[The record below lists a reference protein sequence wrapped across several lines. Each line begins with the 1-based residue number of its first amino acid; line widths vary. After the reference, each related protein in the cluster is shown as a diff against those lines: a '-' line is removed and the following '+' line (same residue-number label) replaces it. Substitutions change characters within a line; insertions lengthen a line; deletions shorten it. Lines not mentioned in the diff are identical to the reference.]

1 MVCTHLTH
9 PAAPI
14 LTSLA
19 VDTGPARWT
28 VTDVAVDVVDAEAAG
43 LTRVAGALVNGC
55 KPSIR
60 HTSLRHMS
68 LRHALNINPNH
79 VKEGAHSVVFA
90 HTRIGRQ

>member
-55 KPSIR
+55 KPSIAS
-60 HTSLRHMS
+60 HVITSYVIG
-68 LRHALNINPNH
+68 HASNVNRNQ
-79 VKEGAHSVVFA
+79 VKAIKSP
-90 HTRIGRQ
+90 